1 MRIAAFVIGLMFCL
15 GAVVDAFQT
24 IILPRRPTG
33 RLRITRLFYIVTW
46 KPWAAIARH
55 TRNPRVREQI
65 YSAYGPGS
73 LLLLLIESGFQLSIR
88 KAAT

>member
-33 RLRITRLFYIVTW
+33 RFRITRLFYIVTW
-46 KPWAAIARH
+46 VPWAALAR
-55 TRNPRVREQI
+55 RIR
-65 YSAYGPGS
+65 S
-73 LLLLLIESGFQLSIR
+73 LGTLSLPS
-88 KAAT
+88 KAT